1 MQAVHFFLSVL
12 FDIIRK
18 LFPKITAVT
27 QNKLSLCINSSDLW
41 VIDCVCPL
49 KLEVSG
55 LNNIF
60 QHNRLEDQPFLWHWM
75 FHIIHSLQLT
85 VKCVLNAAEL
95 TEFLLKTLWRGY
107 NIYKYF
113 RKCTVTARGI
123 TASSFFSMHNFMHMC
138 ICILDGTYT
147 QKRWFFSGF
156 LVKSRNSVMQALNV
170 PAILEVIFHQLGLHG
185 TADSHSPFTTALWA
199 NHSFLIPC
207 DA

>member
-1 MQAVHFFLSVL
+1 MQAIHFFLSVL
-12 FDIIRK
+12 FGIIRK

-27 QNKLSLCINSSDLW
+27 QNKLSLCINSSDSR
-41 VIDCVCPL
+41 VIDCICPL

-75 FHIIHSLQLT
+75 FHIVHSLQLT

-95 TEFLLKTLWRGY
+95 TEFLLKTLWRGF

-123 TASSFFSMHNFMHMC
+123 NTSSCFSMHNFMHMC
-138 ICILDGTYT
+138 ICILDGIDILR
-147 QKRWFFSGF
+147 KEDFFQVF
-156 LVKSRNSVMQALNV
+156 LWNQETVWCRPWMSLPFWKWSFISRDCMVQLTI
-170 PAILEVIFHQLGLHG
+170 ILF
-185 TADSHSPFTTALWA
+185 S
-199 NHSFLIPC
+199 
-207 DA
+207 